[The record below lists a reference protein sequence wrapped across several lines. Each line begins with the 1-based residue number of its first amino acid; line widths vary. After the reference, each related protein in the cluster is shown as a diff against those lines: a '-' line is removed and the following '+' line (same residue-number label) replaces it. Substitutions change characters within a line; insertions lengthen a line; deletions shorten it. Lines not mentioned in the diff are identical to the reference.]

1 MLALA
6 AAEKK
11 VAGIRA
17 ALAHN
22 AALLGIG
29 VESPG
34 ETSLFSTNASAPLSA
49 LQYLELIESQDDISD
64 YLGREGD
71 DESRPRLGPDA
82 PEAIRPMEEPMVSPL
97 VGQLVAAHPDDSIG
111 VQMESVL
118 FPLGGEDA
126 PAGEIPEEEMG
137 QLEDSLALPE
147 ALSSF
152 PEPIFSAAQAQD
164 VLDGE
169 HGMSSQA
176 RWRPAF
182 EGVEALR
189 SHIASLMA
197 ARKNQGQKIE
207 TEQVGSPQ
215 HTAGEYAL
223 FPGHEQFFLDPVQ
236 TAFFLHTTCDGL
248 WDWRIA
254 ENTVYTSPRW
264 GSLVPPH
271 DTSGGGSPLEGILHS
286 LEPLEP
292 ISLYHLF
299 MELLNGSRGELNLTV
314 RIKCSPH
321 PWKWGLLRALCLQD
335 EQGVP
340 ERVLVTLCDTTAQ
353 HELEHALQTTEG
365 KFRALTDLSLDVMGR
380 FDIYGTILYISPSI
394 SNYFPVMSES
404 VVGKSVQVLGIGGDS
419 DCLVETFRRVLE
431 VRLPLQVECSL
442 HSPLMGNIV
451 VECRFWP
458 EFDAEGDVVS
468 VSVQVRDMTSA
479 RRVAE
484 NYQALFTSMADGF
497 ALFEHLYRAHEGA
510 SSCTAHDFALVDMN
524 PAFARMME
532 LDEEGVV
539 GHRLDEVLG
548 KDAQLLAEESLAP
561 VIHYAKPV
569 LASFMCGERPI
580 FVEISSYSPEAGRVA
595 CIVKDVTAMHEMLQE
610 VRLNEARFA
619 ALYRL
624 SHMDDAPEEEVI
636 QFSLDQAVRLTGS
649 GIGFLYMAQGNKVKA
664 SDTYWSH
671 EVITMYE
678 DEPLPALPKLLAPGQ
693 EHELDGQPFFRAVI
707 NNGHEAGP
715 NAFFSSRLPAYRY
728 ILAPVIEDGRV
739 VCIAGVANKRGRYED
754 SDLRQLELF
763 INGMWFQLRRRWAV
777 QTLHKA
783 KDEAEAANRAKNEF
797 LANVSHELRT
807 PLNGILGM
815 LQLLQQSSLTPE
827 QLENVVTANYSGRSL
842 LRIIS
847 DILDF
852 SRIEAGRFVL
862 EPQPFDLSAT
872 IRATLG
878 MFVHQA
884 EQKNLRFSLRISND
898 IPRLLLGDDARIR
911 QIIFNLVGNA
921 FKFTESGEIIVECS
935 LLPRCAKNAYCIYL
949 AVKDTGI
956 GIPDDRLSD
965 IFDAFTQL
973 DGSSTRRYAGTGLGL
988 SIVQRLVQ
996 MMDGSLTVE
1005 SVMGEGTTIHCSLP
1019 LGAANAPS
1027 DTQDSSEETSQL
1039 GRKLIIL
1046 VAEDDPINRL
1056 TIRSLLKKEGHTVL
1070 CVNDGM
1076 QALEALRLYPFDCL
1090 ITDIQMP
1097 VMDGVEA
1104 AQRIRAGNV
1113 EDIQPSSAMQ
1123 GLVQNELGEL
1133 QPQVVP
1139 RDMILVALTAHAMT
1153 GDKEHFMAI
1162 GLDHYLAKPIL
1173 VKELKAVLAKV
1184 GGAIHEKQKI

>member
-6 AAEKK
+6 AAQKR
-11 VAGIRA
+11 VAGIQA

-29 VESPG
+29 VENPAESSAFP
-34 ETSLFSTNASAPLSA
+34 STMAAPHSA
-49 LQYLELIESQDDISD
+49 LHYLELIEKQDDISD

-82 PEAIRPMEEPMVSPL
+82 PQAIRPMEEPMVSPL
-97 VGQLVAAHPDDSIG
+97 ISHLVAAHPDDSIG
-111 VQMESVL
+111 MQMESVL
-118 FPLGGEDA
+118 FSQ
-126 PAGEIPEEEMG
+126 PAGDVPAVEAAEEEQG
-137 QLEDSLALPE
+137 LTRD
-147 ALSSF
+147 
-152 PEPIFSAAQAQD
+152 SAAVPGTPFGALESRLFAPQARD
-164 VLDGE
+164 VLDGDQS
-169 HGMSSQA
+169 MPSLP
-176 RWRPAF
+176 RWRSAL
-182 EGVEALR
+182 EGVDALR
-189 SHIASLMA
+189 AHIAALLA
-197 ARKNQGQKIE
+197 VRKGQKQKE
-207 TEQVGSPQ
+207 GSPIVDRGKAVGVPHFFSGQ
-215 HTAGEYAL
+215 ESR
-223 FPGHEQFFLDPVQ
+223 FLDPVQ
-236 TAFFLHTTCDGL
+236 TAFFLHTTRDAL
-248 WDWRIA
+248 WDWQIA
-254 ENTVYTSPRW
+254 EDAVYTSPRW
-264 GSLVPPH
+264 DTLVAPRRE
-271 DTSGGGSPLEGILHS
+271 SGTGSPLEDMLHS

-292 ISLYHLF
+292 VSLYHLF
-299 MELLNGSRGELNLTV
+299 MELLSGNRDELNLTV
-314 RIKCSPH
+314 RIKRSPR
-321 PWKWGLLRALCLQD
+321 PWKWGILHALCLAD

-340 ERVLVTLCDTTAQ
+340 ERVLVTLCDTTAE

-380 FDIYGTILYISPSI
+380 FDIHGTILYISPSI

-404 VVGKSVQVLGIGGDS
+404 IVGKSVQVLGIGGDY
-419 DCLVETFRRVLE
+419 DCLVQAFRRVLE
-431 VRLPLQVECSL
+431 VRLPLQAECGL
-442 HSPLMGNIV
+442 HTPLMGNVV

-468 VSVQVRDMTSA
+468 VSVQIRDMTSA

-484 NYQALFTSMADGF
+484 NYRALFTSMADGF
-497 ALFEHLYRAHEGA
+497 ALFEHLYRSQEAPA
-510 SSCTAHDFALVDMN
+510 SYSAHDFALVDMN
-524 PAFARMME
+524 PAFARMMA
-532 LDEEGVV
+532 LDEDGTV

-548 KDAQLLAEESLAP
+548 KDSDLLTEESLAP
-561 VIHYAKPV
+561 VLQYGKPV
-569 LASFMCGERPI
+569 LASFMCGERSI

-595 CIVKDVTAMHEMLQE
+595 CIIKDVTAMHEILQE

-624 SHMDDAPEEEVI
+624 SHMDAAPEEEVI

-649 GIGFLYMAQGNKVKA
+649 EIGFLYLAQGNNVKA

-671 EVITMYE
+671 EVITMYG
-678 DEPLPALPKLLAPGQ
+678 DEPLPTLPTLLASGQ
-693 EHELDGQPFFRAVI
+693 GHRLDAQRFLRAVI
-707 NNGHEAGP
+707 HNGGASGP
-715 NAFFSSRLPAYRY
+715 DAPFSPRLPAHRY

-763 INGMWFQLRRRWAV
+763 INGMWFQLRRRWAM
-777 QTLHKA
+777 QALHKA

-815 LQLLQQSSLTPE
+815 LQLLQQSTLTPE

-872 IRATLG
+872 IRSTLG

-884 EQKNLRFSLRISND
+884 EQKSLRFSLRISTD

-935 LLPRCAKNAYCIYL
+935 MLPRCAKNICCIYL

-956 GIPDDRLSD
+956 GIPDDKLSD

-988 SIVQRLVQ
+988 SIVRRLVQ

-1005 SVMGEGTTIHCSLP
+1005 SAIGEGTTIHCSLP
-1019 LGAANAPS
+1019 FDIASGP
-1027 DTQDSSEETSQL
+1027 DETREKVEEIPEPGLPLT
-1039 GRKLIIL
+1039 IL

-1070 CVNDGM
+1070 CVNDGR

-1104 AQRIRAGNV
+1104 AQRIREGNV
-1113 EDIQPSSAMQ
+1113 E
-1123 GLVQNELGEL
+1123 EL
-1133 QPQVVP
+1133 QPSAAVQALLEKELDALQPRPVP
-1139 RDMILVALTAHAMT
+1139 RDMLLVALTAHAMT
-1153 GDKEHFMAI
+1153 GDREYFMGI
-1162 GLDHYLAKPIL
+1162 GFDYYLAKPIL
-1173 VKELKAVLAKV
+1173 VKEMRAILAQI
-1184 GGAIHEKQKI
+1184 GGAVHETWNP